1 MRLATL
7 AIIALLEFGCI
18 LQAASPLDDADMAPE
33 PFQTATPATSPAPF
47 LQQALPERMQ
57 ACVSALQARPLF
69 TPGRTPY
76 RREPHPPAEPV
87 RPPRLTGL
95 IVMQGVRRAIFAASD
110 GRRPSVMAEGGQLGP
125 FTVTAIAAN
134 KVELTGPAGVYTLHP
149 SSDAGVRS
157 LFAFNDPIVPLIS
170 PIRREAETE
179 SDQ

>member
-1 MRLATL
+1 MRLTTL
-7 AIIALLEFGCI
+7 AAIAILEFGCI
-18 LQAASPLDDADMAPE
+18 LRAASPLADADAASE
-33 PFQTATPATSPAPF
+33 PFQPPAPATSPAPF
-47 LQQALPERMQ
+47 LRQPSPERMQ
-57 ACVSALQARPLF
+57 ARVSALQARPLF

-76 RREPHPPAEPV
+76 HAEPPPPAESM

-110 GRRPSVMAEGGQLGP
+110 GQKPSVVTEGGQLGP

-134 KVELTGPAGVYTLHP
+134 EVELTGPAGVYTLHP

-157 LFAFNDPIVPLIS
+157 LFAFNDAILPLIS
-170 PIRREAETE
+170 PTRREAETE